1 MIFHIVCNI
10 LPATAA
16 YLQPKVMHGSYA
28 RTFLTAIPQLEA
40 PYFHIAIA
48 SIAMLRCTK
57 FSRSMLEMST
67 GVTDFCKFIV
77 SIGAGA
83 TADSSIVLFS

>member
-1 MIFHIVCNI
+1 MGSEMCIRDSFNRD
-10 LPATAA
+10 PA
-16 YLQPKVMHGSYA
+16 A
-28 RTFLTAIPQLEA
+28 RGTIKTPGFISL
-40 PYFHIAIA
+40 
-48 SIAMLRCTK
+48 
-57 FSRSMLEMST
+57 LEMST